1 MKIVGGM
8 GERSGVQQCGR
19 AADDKGNTFKRFNFS
34 CRPHKIVRTAKR
46 AENKVLR
53 TIKPVLYKKI
63 VLLSASRFGC
73 VNLAGNIVCKRSR
86 RRPHGLSVIVVSC
99 AVFVRSYGDDAAAVS
114 LQSKKYC
121 IKS

>member
-1 MKIVGGM
+1 M

-19 AADDKGNTFKRFNFS
+19 AADVKGNTFKRFNFS

-46 AENKVLR
+46 AENKVLG

-63 VLLSASRFGC
+63 MFLSASCFDC
-73 VNLAGNIVCKRSR
+73 VNLAGNIVCKRAADR
-86 RRPHGLSVIVVSC
+86 HGLSVIVVSC